1 MCGIYGSSTYYMHA
15 SLIKISPN
23 VHPPLVS
30 THSPSS
36 PSSSFPPAAGGALAD
51 PVDMGIL
58 VFTDKAV
65 AEAFAAKD
73 AYVKAGLV
81 REWKVRQWT
90 VVAGSKL

>member
-1 MCGIYGSSTYYMHA
+1 
-15 SLIKISPN
+15 
-23 VHPPLVS
+23 
-30 THSPSS
+30 
-36 PSSSFPPAAGGALAD
+36 
-51 PVDMGIL
+51 MGIL

>member
-1 MCGIYGSSTYYMHA
+1 M
-15 SLIKISPN
+15 
-23 VHPPLVS
+23 
-30 THSPSS
+30 
-36 PSSSFPPAAGGALAD
+36 AD

-81 REWKVRQWT
+81 TEWKVRQWT